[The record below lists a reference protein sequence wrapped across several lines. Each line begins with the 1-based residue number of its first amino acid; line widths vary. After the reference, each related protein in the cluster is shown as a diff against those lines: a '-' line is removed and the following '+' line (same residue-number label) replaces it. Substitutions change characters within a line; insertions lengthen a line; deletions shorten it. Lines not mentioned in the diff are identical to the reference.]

1 MKLIIADDTALLRE
15 GLAGILERQGH
26 EVIAQACSAI
36 ELEAAV
42 HDALAGNDPPDV
54 VVTDVRM
61 PPTMTTDGL
70 DAALHLRA
78 RYPRLNILL
87 LSQYTAPAYASD
99 LFDDSH
105 AGPGTR
111 ASGAGAGGLG
121 YLLKE
126 RVGRVSDFL
135 DSLRAVAAGGVV
147 IDPDVAARLISNR
160 RSALDCLSPRE
171 LEVLQLMAEGH
182 GNSAIGR
189 LLHLSPGAISK
200 HVANVFLKLELPPG
214 EDNRR
219 VRAVLAYLT
228 ARGD

>member
-1 MKLIIADDTALLRE
+1 MRLIIADDTVLLRE

-26 EVIAQACSAI
+26 EVIAQASSAT
-36 ELEAAV
+36 ELDTAV
-42 HDALAGNDPPDV
+42 HNALAEDDPPDV

-70 DAALHLRA
+70 DAALRLRA
-78 RYPRLNILL
+78 RHPGLNIML
-87 LSQYTAPAYASD
+87 LSQYNAPAYASE
-99 LFDDSH
+99 LFHDVP
-105 AGPGTR
+105 AAPGTR
-111 ASGAGAGGLG
+111 VSRAGGLG

-126 RVGRVSDFL
+126 RVGRVADFL
-135 DSLRAVAAGGVV
+135 DSLRTVAAGGVV
-147 IDPDVAARLISNR
+147 IDPEVAAQLISNR
-160 RSALDCLSPRE
+160 RSTLDGLSPRE

-182 GNSAIGR
+182 SNVEIGH
-189 LLHLSPGAISK
+189 LLHLSNGAVSK

>member
-1 MKLIIADDTALLRE
+1 MRLIIADDTVLLRE

-26 EVIAQACSAI
+26 EVVAQAGSAT

-42 HDALAGNDPPDV
+42 HEALAGDDPPDV

-70 DAALHLRA
+70 DAALRLRA
-78 RYPRLNILL
+78 GHPGLNIML
-87 LSQYTAPAYASD
+87 LSQYNAPAYASE
-99 LFDDSH
+99 LFHSGP
-105 AGPGTR
+105 AAPGTR
-111 ASGAGAGGLG
+111 ASRAGGLG

-126 RVGRVSDFL
+126 RVGRVADFL
-135 DSLRAVAAGGVV
+135 DSLRTVAAGGIV
-147 IDPDVAARLISNR
+147 IDPEVAAQLISNR
-160 RSALDCLSPRE
+160 RSTLDGLSPRE

-182 GNSAIGR
+182 SNVEIGR
-189 LLHLSPGAISK
+189 LLHLSTGAVSK